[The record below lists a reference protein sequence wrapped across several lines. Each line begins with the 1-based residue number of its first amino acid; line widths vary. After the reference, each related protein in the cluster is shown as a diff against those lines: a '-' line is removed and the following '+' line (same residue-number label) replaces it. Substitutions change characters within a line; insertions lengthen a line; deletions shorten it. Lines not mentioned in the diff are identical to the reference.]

1 MRLSGTTALVTDA
14 ASGLGAGLVHALL
27 ARGAATVYAGARD
40 PRAVAHQDP
49 RVVPLHLDVTEPA
62 SVRAAAQRAGD
73 VDLVINDAWLGGNG
87 TLLSG
92 DPEWARAEME
102 TTFWGP
108 VTVLRAFAPVLAR
121 NGGGA
126 AVTVLPAPSW
136 PNSPHTASGRGGG
149 VVVHRVGA
157 GGAVR
162 PGHRGGRGAPRR
174 PGDVGGARGVAGP
187 RRRRGRRR
195 GGAGGRAGGFL
206 TTPAGHRAGTV
217 VVVPSVHTTSPLR
230 PTRRPSHSAAWVPR
244 A

>member
-1 MRLSGTTALVTDA
+1 MRIPGATALVTDA

-40 PRAVAHQDP
+40 PRTVAHQDP
-49 RVVPLHLDVTEPA
+49 RVVPLLLDVTEPA
-62 SVRAAAQRAGD
+62 TVRAAAQRAGD
-73 VDLVINDAWLGGNG
+73 VDLVVNDAWLGGNG

-136 PNSPHTASGRGGG
+136 PSSPATGSGRAAEAAAWSFTGSARAELCGQGTEVVGVHLDVPATAAEHVASQALDAVEGG
-149 VVVHRVGA
+149 VEEVLVGE
-157 GGAVR
+157 
-162 PGHRGGRGAPRR
+162 P
-174 PGDVGGARGVAGP
+174 VGP
-187 RRRRGRRR
+187 
-195 GGAGGRAGGFL
+195 
-206 TTPAGHRAGTV
+206 
-217 VVVPSVHTTSPLR
+217 
-230 PTRRPSHSAAWVPR
+230 
-244 A
+244 